1 MKKTFL
7 KPLLKKAS
15 FFGKFFWE
23 RLYLYLILFLALD
36 ILIGVVLFSQYYLK
50 PAAALPATN
59 GLVSL
64 NYTLLDKAVDYW
76 SSGQK
81 VIDTLEQKQYPN
93 LFR

>member
-1 MKKTFL
+1 MS
-7 KPLLKKAS
+7 AI
-15 FFGKFFWE
+15 GRFFWE
-23 RLYLYLILFLALD
+23 RLYLFLILFLALD
-36 ILIGVVLFSQYYLK
+36 ILIGAVLFSQYYLK
-50 PAAALPATN
+50 PAAALLATN

-81 VIDTLEQKQYPN
+81 IIDALEQKQYPN